1 MADRTPLD
9 GVLVIDKP
17 PKVTSFDVVAMVRRH
32 FRLRSVGHT
41 GTLDPMATG
50 VLALCLG
57 NATRIAQ
64 FMLDGVKS
72 YQACLKLGVRT
83 NTLDAEGEVTSTQPV
98 PPLNPALIEQV
109 LASFRGEHLQ
119 TPPMFSAKKIGG
131 KRLYELAR
139 AGEEVAREPVKVTV
153 QQLTL
158 VDFTADTIAFSVTAS
173 KGFFVRVLAES
184 IGNALGCGAHLTAL
198 RRTQS
203 GACTLEQSMSLERV
217 LASASFEAVR
227 LVSLNTALQHLPCIA
242 VDAAQALR
250 VKQGGVVNSDATPAL
265 YRIVSSEGTLLAVAE
280 VEQQRLK
287 YRRVLC

>member
-1 MADRTPLD
+1 MDDRTPLD

-72 YQACLKLGVRT
+72 YQACLKLGVST
-83 NTLDAEGEVTSTQPV
+83 NTLDADGDVTVTRAV
-98 PPLNPALIEQV
+98 PPLNLTRIEQV
-109 LASFRGEHLQ
+109 LASFRGEQLQ
-119 TPPMFSAKKIGG
+119 TPPMFSAKKVGG

-139 AGEEVAREPVKVTV
+139 AGEEIPRTPVKVTV

-184 IGNALGCGAHLTAL
+184 LGEALGCGAHLTAL

-203 GACTLEQSMSLERV
+203 GACTLEQATPLDRV
-217 LASASFEAVR
+217 LAIDSRSAVR
-227 LVSLNTALQHLPCIA
+227 LVSLNAALQHLPSIT
-242 VDAAQALR
+242 VNAAEAMR
-250 VKQGGVVNSDATPAL
+250 VKQGGMVKSEAPPAL
-265 YRIVSSEGTLLAVAE
+265 YRIVSSDGTLLAVAE